1 MNKLIVI
8 LLMCLVTLSAN
19 QKDKIIIA
27 GPFTNVSHPIL
38 HMIDTDALKDVA
50 KKVEFKYWKNQD
62 QLRAMI
68 LSNEVD
74 FMAIPINVGAN
85 LYNKGISCG

>member
-1 MNKLIVI
+1 MNKLIVA
-8 LLMCLVTLSAN
+8 LLMCLVTLSAD
-19 QKDKIIIA
+19 QKNKIIIA

-68 LSNEVD
+68 LSNEID
-74 FMAIPINVGAN
+74 FMAIPVRRTAKIN
-85 LYNKGISCG
+85 I